1 MPFLGFAPSLTASTV
16 FAANPYLTA
25 PTCRAHIILS
35 HPSEPNQ
42 LILTRGEGEP
52 YQRSTK
58 GHLKEDGRS
67 LTGSVK
73 IVGSQYL
80 ADDAV
85 CNFVMDYPMMAH
97 FERLL
102 LVQRSSPIPVTVQ
115 DKWAKNY
122 HKDFL
127 AAISIGDAKWKT
139 SKPGSLFLVQFS
151 LLELLS

>member
-1 MPFLGFAPSLTASTV
+1 V
-16 FAANPYLTA
+16 
-25 PTCRAHIILS
+25 I
-35 HPSEPNQ
+35 
-42 LILTRGEGEP
+42 
-52 YQRSTK
+52 
-58 GHLKEDGRS
+58 
-67 LTGSVK
+67 
-73 IVGSQYL
+73 

-85 CNFVMDYPMMAH
+85 CNFVLDYPMMAH

-102 LVQRSSPIPVTVQ
+102 LLQRSSPTPVTVQ

-139 SKPGSLFLVQFS
+139 SKPGGLFLVQFS